1 MSLINLLLQIATFF
15 AICYAVW
22 LLMEKQIDKNSI
34 FYRYY
39 HVGIKRPLCRTNLT
53 FKKMNRNYNK
63 SVYEMTT
70 NELII
75 YHGKDFYD
83 MKRFDSY
90 YAMETL
96 SIERKIKFCKKE
108 ISNLK
113 NEVVNYLQYTNG
125 KVKPIDV
132 YKLELFKKEI
142 RELNERI
149 TGNKR
154 IK

>member
-1 MSLINLLLQIATFF
+1 MSQINLLLQIVTLF

-22 LLMEKQIDKNSI
+22 LLMEKQVDKNSI
-34 FYRYY
+34 FYHYY
-39 HVGIKRPLCRTNLT
+39 HVGIKRPLCKTNLS
-53 FKKMNRNYNK
+53 FKKMNRKLVKYNK
-63 SVYEMTT
+63 NVYEMTT

-75 YHGKDFYD
+75 HHGKDFYD

-113 NEVVNYLQYTNG
+113 NEVINYLRYTNG
-125 KVKPIDV
+125 RVKPIDV
-132 YKLELFKKEI
+132 YKLELFKREI

-149 TGNKR
+149 AG
-154 IK
+154 